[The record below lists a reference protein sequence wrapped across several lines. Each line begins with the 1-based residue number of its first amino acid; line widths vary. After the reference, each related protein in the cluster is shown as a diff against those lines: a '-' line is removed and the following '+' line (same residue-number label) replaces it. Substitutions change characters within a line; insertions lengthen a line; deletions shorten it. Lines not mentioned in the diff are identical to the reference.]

1 MPRRHIRRSSTPIL
15 VITAALAAGALLA
28 TPAQAV
34 VGGAAADGQYAFA
47 AKVDVGG
54 GKRSCSG
61 ALVAPQWIVTAA
73 SCFAADPQ
81 QPGAVVAGKPS
92 ERTVATI
99 GRTDVTAGGGH
110 VSDVVELVPRAG
122 RDVVMARLA
131 KPATGVAPVAFAQTP
146 VAAGETLKVVGYGR
160 TADQW
165 VPGRLHTAAF
175 TVGAVAGET
184 VSLSGVT
191 ASDAICLGDTGGP
204 AFRES
209 NGKIELVAVNSRSWQ
224 GGCLGTDETRTG
236 AVSARVD
243 NIAIGSRLPA
253 GKSMT
258 AGDTLTSNSAKVS
271 MLADGNLVVT
281 SNAGKT
287 LWSTGTDGN
296 PGATA
301 RLDATGNLVVLAADG
316 TTVLW
321 ESRTSAAG
329 GYAELQDRGN
339 FVVRTARGESRW
351 SSGTAIRHDYDGDGR
366 SDMTDWYDYADGHDS
381 MHTFRTDGS
390 GAFKAPLHAWTRAAG
405 GWWAENMKRTTGD
418 YNGDGISDVAAAYGY
433 ADGRVTL
440 FTWLGKGD
448 GSFAEPFASWKVSP
462 GNWNFGN
469 FDIYSGDFDGD
480 GRDDVAAWY
489 DYADGHDTL
498 FTFTSKADGGFN
510 APVASWDSP
519 AGNWWYKNVQPAVGD
534 FNGDGRDDLAAFYG
548 YDNGDMKLWTFTTDA
563 NGGFNS
569 PVSSYSSTTWGSRDR
584 TTVHAGDFDGDG
596 RDDLAAWYDYADGH
610 DAIHVWAADAKG
622 TFPKRIEA
630 WSTPAGNMWRSNV
643 EVVTGDYNGDGRD
656 DFGAMYGY
664 SDGGVRMFTWTAA
677 GGGKLNGATGSWSAP
692 TGNWTFDRVHFIE
705 RYNQN

>member
-1 MPRRHIRRSSTPIL
+1 MTLSRTSPRAATIAM
-15 VITAALAAGALLA
+15 VAAALTASTLLA

-34 VGGAAADGQYAFA
+34 VGDAAPDGQYAFT
-47 AKVDVGG
+47 AKVDIGA

-81 QPGAVVAGKPS
+81 QPGTVAAGKPS

-99 GRTDVTAGGGH
+99 GRTDLTATGGH

-131 KPATGVAPVAFAQTP
+131 KPASGIAPVAFAQTP
-146 VAAGETLKVVGYGR
+146 VAVGETLKVAGYGR
-160 TADQW
+160 TATEW
-165 VPGRLHTAAF
+165 VPDKLHTARF
-175 TVGAVAGET
+175 TVDSVAGET
-184 VSLSGVT
+184 VGISGAT
-191 ASDAICLGDTGGP
+191 ASDAICMGDTGGP
-204 AFRES
+204 AFREKD
-209 NGKIELVAVNSRSWQ
+209 GKVELVAVSSRSWQ

-236 AVSARVD
+236 ALSARVD

-253 GKSMT
+253 GKVMT

-287 LWSTGTDGN
+287 LWSTGTAGN
-296 PGATA
+296 AGATA

-316 TTVLW
+316 TTKLW
-321 ESRTSAAG
+321 ESKTTAAG
-329 GYAELQDRGN
+329 GSVVLQDRGN
-339 FVVRTARGESRW
+339 FVVYDAQGVSRW
-351 SSGTAIRHDYDGDGR
+351 SSGTAIRHDYDADGR
-366 SDMTDWYDYADGHDS
+366 SDMADWYDYGDGSDKL
-381 MHTFRTDGS
+381 HTFATETDG
-390 GAFKAPLHAWTRAAG
+390 GFKAPIHAWSRAAG

-433 ADGRVTL
+433 DDGRVTL

-448 GSFAEPFASWKVSP
+448 GNFAEPFASWKVAA
-462 GNWNFGN
+462 GNWNFEN

-489 DYADGHDTL
+489 DYDAGNDRL
-498 FTFTSKADGGFN
+498 FTFKSRADGGFN
-510 APVASWDSP
+510 APVASWETP
-519 AGNWWYKNVQPAVGD
+519 AGNWWYAHVKPAVGD

-548 YDNGDMKLWTFTTDA
+548 YDSGEMKLWTFTTDA

-569 PVSSYSSTTWGSRDR
+569 PVSSYTSATWGSRDR
-584 TTVHAGDFDGDG
+584 TTIHAGDFDGDG
-596 RDDLAAWYDYADGH
+596 RDDVAAWYDYADGH

-622 TFPKRIEA
+622 TFPTRIEA
-630 WSTPAGNMWRSNV
+630 WSTPDGNIWRDNV
-643 EVVTGDYNGDGRD
+643 ELVTGDYNGDGRD
-656 DFGAMYGY
+656 DFGGMYGY
-664 SDGGVRMFTWTAA
+664 DDGRVKMFTWTAA
-677 GGGKLNGATGSWSAP
+677 GAGKLNGHVGSWSAP
-692 TGNWTFDRVHFIE
+692 TGNWTFDRAHFIE